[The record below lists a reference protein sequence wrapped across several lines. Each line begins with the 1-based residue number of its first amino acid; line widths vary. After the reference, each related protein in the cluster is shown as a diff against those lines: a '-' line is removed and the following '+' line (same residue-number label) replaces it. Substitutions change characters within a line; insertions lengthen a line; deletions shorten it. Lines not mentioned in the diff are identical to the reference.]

1 MEIKVGRALLIATA
15 VAGAICLNPA
25 SASPAAAQT
34 QSHQAIV
41 DELLA
46 ADRAFSEASGKV
58 ELVDGLAAMFDR
70 DTVMPVAG
78 GFARG
83 KDEIIAALKG
93 NPANAGS
100 HATWT
105 PIRGGISA
113 DGRHGFTQ
121 GFMTITAEGKPERKA
136 KYLSYWLRKPEGWRV
151 AVYKRNG
158 RPDGEVSLDLM
169 PASLPEAALAAATDA
184 AMLETYRASLD
195 KAERAFSADAQVIGI
210 GPAFVKYGRPD
221 ATNIGGGPGFT
232 VGNEKIGADVASQ
245 GSGPGVSWAPDG
257 GVLVAATG
265 DFGITWGLIKRNGPA
280 SEGQPAAFPY
290 TTIWRRSGP
299 EQPWRY
305 VAE

>member
-1 MEIKVGRALLIATA
+1 MRRTSLLTAAIAAALCSI
-15 VAGAICLNPA
+15 PA
-25 SASPAAAQT
+25 SMGTAAET

-46 ADRAFSEASGKV
+46 TDRAFSEASAKV
-58 ELVDGLAAMFDR
+58 ELAEGISAMFDA
-70 DTVMPVAG
+70 DTVMPVPG

-83 KDEIIAALKG
+83 KDAIVAALKA
-93 NPANAGS
+93 NPANARS
-100 HATWT
+100 RATWT

-121 GFMTITAEGKPERKA
+121 GFMSITAEGKPERKA
-136 KYLSYWLRKPEGWRV
+136 KYLSYWIRRPDGWRV

-158 RPDGEVSLDLM
+158 RPDGEVSLELM
-169 PASLPEAALAAATDA
+169 PASLPEATLEPASDA
-184 AMLETYRASLD
+184 STLEAYRASLD
-195 KAERAFSADAQVIGI
+195 KAERAFAADAQVIGI

-232 VGNEKIGADVASQ
+232 VGNEKIGADVGAQS
-245 GSGPGVSWAPDG
+245 SGPGVNWAPDG

-265 DFGITWGLIKRNGPA
+265 DLGITWGLIRPNGKPP
-280 SEGQPAAFPY
+280 EGQPAAFPY
-290 TTIWRRSGP
+290 TTIWRRAGP